1 MINELNLDTIL
12 LSFDMLVFLVTS
24 TDTIFLISSALIS
37 NRVVRRL

>member
-24 TDTIFLISSALIS
+24 TDTIFLLARGRS
-37 NRVVRRL
+37 